1 MTTFAE
7 HQAAHND
14 DAENESRTGMPG
26 IPTWKGVYVMVLAVF
41 AIFVVMMWGFE
52 IIYS

>member
-7 HQAAHND
+7 HQAAPNA

-26 IPTWKGVYVMVLAVF
+26 IPTWKGVYITVFIVFAVF
-41 AIFVVMMWGFE
+41 VVAMWGFE
-52 IIYS
+52 IFFS